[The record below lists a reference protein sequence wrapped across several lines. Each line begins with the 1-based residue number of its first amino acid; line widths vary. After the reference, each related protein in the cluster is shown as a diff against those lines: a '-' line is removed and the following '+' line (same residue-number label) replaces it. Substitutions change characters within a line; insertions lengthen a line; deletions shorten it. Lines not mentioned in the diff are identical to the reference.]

1 MRELPE
7 CLSWFAF
14 LVLRFLNLLQ
24 EPDIG
29 VGSVL
34 DAALAPHV
42 SLSFY
47 PAKLSSFTRNDAIAF
62 GTNFELYNSTML
74 LSGRIWEVFLRRER
88 ENYQIL
94 PTVV

>member
-1 MRELPE
+1 MRELPK

-34 DAALAPHV
+34 DAALAPPV

-47 PAKLSSFTRNDAIAF
+47 PAELSSFHNK
-62 GTNFELYNSTML
+62 
-74 LSGRIWEVFLRRER
+74 
-88 ENYQIL
+88 
-94 PTVV
+94 